1 MIFTRSTL
9 STWSL
14 ALLLSLALLCPA
26 EAKKPVKKPSRK
38 PAVKQVGKPAAKP
51 TKKSDVKQV
60 RKPPPPPG
68 PFSTVVI
75 DPGHGGH
82 DLGGIQGQKI
92 LEKVVA
98 LDVAKRVRRQLD
110 SAGFRTVM
118 TRTNDSFVSLD
129 KRVAI
134 ANAHPDAIFVSIH
147 FNAAPRAGARGIE
160 TFYCTTSSK
169 PVADHIQRQL
179 IASARTESRGVKH
192 AEFYVLRENGIR
204 AALTECGFLTNPEDA
219 ALAVKSS
226 YRQRLAEAIAMG
238 IRRYRDSL

>member
-1 MIFTRSTL
+1 MLFARSTL
-9 STWSL
+9 STWYI
-14 ALLLSLALLCPA
+14 ALLLSLALLCPV
-26 EAKKPVKKPSRK
+26 EAKKPVKRPGQKS
-38 PAVKQVGKPAAKP
+38 AVKQVGKPAAKP
-51 TKKSDVKQV
+51 AKKSATKQV
-60 RKPPPPPG
+60 RNPPPPPR

-75 DPGHGGH
+75 DAGHGGH
-82 DLGGIQGQKI
+82 DFGGIQGQKV

-118 TRTNDSFVSLD
+118 TRTNDTFVSLGQ
-129 KRVAI
+129 RVAI

-147 FNAAPRAGARGIE
+147 FNAAPRSGARGIE

-169 PVADHIQRQL
+169 PVADRIQREL
-179 IASARTESRGVKH
+179 VASSRTENRGVKH
-192 AEFYVLRENGIR
+192 AEFYVLQKSGIR

-226 YRQRLAEAIAMG
+226 YRQRLAEAIAQG
-238 IRRYRDSL
+238 VGRYRASL

>member
-1 MIFTRSTL
+1 MPFTRVAL
-9 STWSL
+9 SAWSL

-26 EAKKPVKKPSRK
+26 EAKKPVKKPGRK
-38 PAVKQVGKPAAKP
+38 PAVNQI
-51 TKKSDVKQV
+51 
-60 RKPPPPPG
+60 RKPPAPLG

-82 DLGGIQGQKI
+82 DLGGMYGQKV

-98 LDVAKRVRRQLD
+98 LDVAERVRRQLD

-118 TRTNDSFVSLD
+118 TRTNDSFVSLGQ
-129 KRVAI
+129 RVAI

-160 TFYCTTSSK
+160 TFYCTSSSK
-169 PVADHIQRQL
+169 PVADNIQRQL
-179 IASARTESRGVKH
+179 IAFARTENRGVKH

-204 AALTECGFLTNPEDA
+204 AALTECGFLTNPEDT
-219 ALAVKSS
+219 ALAVKAS

-238 IRRYRDSL
+238 IRRYLASL